1 MGTSTPVTGRDEEGG
16 DAEPESV
23 PRGQAEQE
31 PVPAQPASLTR
42 AYIALASV
50 CFFWGTT
57 YLGIRMALEGFA
69 PTVLISMRFLLSG
82 GLLLAFLLWR
92 GFRVPPWPELWRTG
106 LLGVAI
112 IGGGNGFLT
121 YAELLIPSG
130 LAAIFITLA
139 PFWFV
144 GLDALLP
151 NGPKLHGPTLL
162 AMAVGLVGAV
172 VLAFPRESYPVST
185 GNIVLGA
192 LLLQAGSALWAGGSV
207 LQRRI
212 TKAAHPFMAG
222 AIQQL
227 VTGLAFAPFALAEHL
242 QNPVVFETRA
252 TWAMVYLVTF
262 GAIVGYSSY
271 IYALSHLPVSVV
283 SIYNYVN
290 PVVAVALG
298 WLFYREPFG
307 LREATGMV
315 IIFAGVALVKR
326 FSSRQQLSKGQ

>member
-1 MGTSTPVTGRDEEGG
+1 LQASPEPATPT
-16 DAEPESV
+16 
-23 PRGQAEQE
+23 
-31 PVPAQPASLTR
+31 SLTP
-42 AYIALASV
+42 AYVALASV

-69 PTVLISMRFLLSG
+69 PTVLISLRFVLSG
-82 GLLLAFLLWR
+82 GLLLLFLLWR
-92 GFRVPPWPELWRTG
+92 GYRLPPLPELWRTA
-106 LLGVAI
+106 LTGVVI

-144 GLDALLP
+144 GIDALLP
-151 NGPKLHGPTLL
+151 QGPRLHGPTLG
-162 AMAVGLVGAV
+162 AMAIGLVGAV
-172 VLAFPRESYPVST
+172 LLALPGESYPVST
-185 GNIVLGA
+185 KDVIVGA
-192 LLLQAGSALWAGGSV
+192 LMLQAGSALWAGGSV

-222 AIQQL
+222 AVQQL
-227 VTGLAFAPFALAEHL
+227 AVGIVFAPFAIGAHI
-242 QNPVVFETRA
+242 QDPVVFEARP
-252 TWAMVYLVTF
+252 TWALLYLVFF

-283 SIYNYVN
+283 SVYNYVN
-290 PVVAVALG
+290 PVVAVSLG

-307 LREATGMV
+307 WRETAGMT
-315 IIFAGVALVKR
+315 IIFVGVALVKYFAAR
-326 FSSRQQLSKGQ
+326 KPKTGKAPA

>member
-1 MGTSTPVTGRDEEGG
+1 MARMRTGATLILLRHSSTNVAPEGSLEPAPGTD
-16 DAEPESV
+16 V
-23 PRGQAEQE
+23 P
-31 PVPAQPASLTR
+31 PAQASLTP
-42 AYIALASV
+42 AYVALASV

-69 PTVLISMRFLLSG
+69 PTVLISLRFLLSG
-82 GLLLAFLLWR
+82 GILLAFLLVR
-92 GFRVPPWPELWRTG
+92 GYRLPPWQELWKTALTG
-106 LLGVAI
+106 VVI

-121 YAELLIPSG
+121 YAEQIIPSG

-151 NGPKLHGPTLL
+151 NGPRLHGPTLL
-162 AMAVGLVGAV
+162 AMGIGLAGAV
-172 VLAFPRESYPVST
+172 VLAFPGESYPVPVSSV
-185 GNIVLGA
+185 IVGA
-192 LLLQAGSALWAGGSV
+192 LMLQAGSALWAGGSV

-212 TKAAHPFMAG
+212 TRAAHPFMAG

-227 VTGLAFAPFALAEHL
+227 AVGIVFAPFALGAHL
-242 QNPVVFETRA
+242 QNPVVWEARP
-252 TWAMVYLVTF
+252 TWALLYLVFF

-271 IYALSHLPVSVV
+271 IYALSHLPVAVV

-290 PVVAVALG
+290 PVVAVVLG

-307 LREATGMV
+307 YREAAGMA
-315 IIFAGVALVKR
+315 IIFLGVALVKR
-326 FSSRQQLSKGQ
+326 SSQGKKP

>member
-1 MGTSTPVTGRDEEGG
+1 MPTLADGPAHLDTP
-16 DAEPESV
+16 
-23 PRGQAEQE
+23 
-31 PVPAQPASLTR
+31 PAKSLTR
-42 AYIALASV
+42 AYVALASV

-69 PTVLISMRFLLSG
+69 PTVLISSRFLLSG
-82 GLLLAFLLWR
+82 GILLGFLLWR
-92 GFRVPPWPELWRTG
+92 GYRLPPWPELWRTA
-106 LLGVAI
+106 LTGVII

-121 YAELLIPSG
+121 YAEQIIPSG

-144 GLDALLP
+144 GLDSLLP
-151 NGPKLHGPTLL
+151 NGPRLHGPTLL
-162 AMAVGLVGAV
+162 SMGIGLIGAV
-172 VLAFPRESYPVST
+172 VLALPDESHPLST
-185 GNIVLGA
+185 RDVLLGA
-192 LLLQAGSALWAGGSV
+192 IMLQAGSALWAGGSV

-222 AIQQL
+222 ALQQL
-227 VTGLAFAPFALAEHL
+227 AVGIVFAPFALVAHL
-242 QNPVVFETRA
+242 QNPVVFEPRA
-252 TWAMVYLVTF
+252 TWALAYLVVF

-307 LREATGMV
+307 YREALGMS
-315 IIFAGVALVKR
+315 IIFVGVAMVKR
-326 FSSRQQLSKGQ
+326 FAAPRKAP

>member
-1 MGTSTPVTGRDEEGG
+1 MHETSQTESQPPVQPPAATELEVTPEK
-16 DAEPESV
+16 
-23 PRGQAEQE
+23 
-31 PVPAQPASLTR
+31 SLTR
-42 AYIALASV
+42 AYLALASV

-69 PTVLISMRFLLSG
+69 PTVLISLRFLFSG
-82 GLLLAFLLWR
+82 GLLLAFLLLR
-92 GFRVPPWPELWRTG
+92 GYRLPPWPELWRTA
-106 LLGVAI
+106 LTGVII

-121 YAELLIPSG
+121 YAEQIIPSG

-144 GLDALLP
+144 GLDSLLP
-151 NGPKLHGPTLL
+151 NGPRLHGPTLL
-162 AMAVGLVGAV
+162 SMGIGLVGAV
-172 VLAFPRESYPVST
+172 VLALPSESYPVST
-185 GNIVLGA
+185 RNILLGA
-192 LLLQAGSALWAGGSV
+192 LMLQAGSALWAGGSV

-222 AIQQL
+222 AVQQL
-227 VTGLAFAPFALAEHL
+227 AVGVVFAPFALGAHL
-242 QNPVVFETRA
+242 QNPVVFDARP
-252 TWAMVYLVTF
+252 TWALGYLVVF

-283 SIYNYVN
+283 SVYNYVN

-307 LREATGMV
+307 YREAAGMM
-315 IIFAGVALVKR
+315 IIFVGVALVKR
-326 FSSRQQLSKGQ
+326 FSMRNKTA